1 LKILIRQANT
11 NFYINSGDW
20 IEDTNRAH
28 DFKAENDAIAFV
40 AENRLK
46 NVEVVYSFFDPKLDV
61 VIARF

>member
-1 LKILIRQANT
+1 M
-11 NFYINSGDW
+11 NSGDW
-20 IEDTNRAH
+20 IEDTNQAH